1 MESNNNLYE
10 DSSINQSKRKLNINL
25 SYPKSLDYDYFC
37 RVEVIDFDKECKE
50 DIKKGK
56 GFIISAPKSTT
67 KKEMKSPDGIYSP
80 RFGQKIGDQNPFADR
95 YTCDCGFLKG
105 RINHSITCPQCNT
118 KCRFIDDKMDI
129 FGWMVLND
137 EYHIIHP
144 KFYET
149 LNAFMGPSSY
159 NTERKKIKGTRL
171 ENAINY
177 SPEVDSN
184 GFISESKFKP
194 DKEPYYGIGMIEFYN
209 RFDEIIEYYYKLN
222 PAKKQPYYDELLRYR
237 DIIFTHS
244 IPVFTT
250 HLRPSDISDGF
261 MYYEPSNALYNIIN
275 KHIYSINN
283 TKRKFN
289 QSIVRKNEELY
300 KVQMKFMELVNLQL
314 ELMSGK
320 KGQIRSLL
328 GGRYNFSSRCVIRQ
342 DSSLRCDQ
350 IILPYTE
357 LVICLQQRIINIL
370 IRTYNISPSEAYTI
384 WSNAVAK
391 KDQRVCEILDALIKS
406 EEEGLPIIINRNK
419 LYLLNLYLSLH
430 EILVQ
435 IKINLIAGIL

>member
-1 MESNNNLYE
+1 MAYNQRE
-10 DSSINQSKRKLNINL
+10 DELTGNEEIKRQLNINL
-25 SYPKSLDYDYFC
+25 SYPNSLDYEYYC
-37 RVEVIDFDKECKE
+37 RVEVIDFDKECQE

-129 FGWMVLND
+129 FGWMVLRD

-149 LNAFMGPSSY
+149 LNAFMGPSAY
-159 NTERKKIKGTRL
+159 NTDRKKIKGTRL

-184 GFISESKFKP
+184 GHSSECKFKP

-222 PAKKQPYYDELLRYR
+222 PAKKQAYYDELNRYR
-237 DIIFTHS
+237 DLIFTHS

-283 TKRKFN
+283 TKRKLN
-289 QSIVRKNEELY
+289 QSLTHKNEELY
-300 KVQMKFMELVNLQL
+300 KVQMKYMELVNLQL
-314 ELMSGK
+314 DLMSGK

-342 DSSLRCDQ
+342 DASLRCDQ

-370 IRTYNISPSEAYTI
+370 IRTYNISPSEAYNI
-384 WSNAVAK
+384 WNNAKAV
-391 KDQRVCEILDALIKS
+391 KDPRVCEILDALIKS
-406 EEEGLPIIINRNK
+406 EPNGLPCIINRNPK
-419 LYLLNLYLSLH
+419 QMLL
-430 EILVQ
+430 I
-435 IKINLIAGIL
+435 

>member
-1 MESNNNLYE
+1 MAYNQMEDELTGNE
-10 DSSINQSKRKLNINL
+10 EIKRQLNINL
-25 SYPKSLDYDYFC
+25 SYPNSLDYEYYC
-37 RVEVIDFDKECKE
+37 RVEVIDFDKECQE

-129 FGWMVLND
+129 FGWMVLKD

-149 LNAFMGPSSY
+149 LNAFMGPSAY
-159 NTERKKIKGTRL
+159 NTDRKKIKGTRL

-184 GFISESKFKP
+184 GHSFECKFKP

-222 PAKKQPYYDELLRYR
+222 PAKKQAYYDELNRYR

-283 TKRKFN
+283 TKRKLN
-289 QSIVRKNEELY
+289 QSLTHKNEELY
-300 KVQMKFMELVNLQL
+300 KVQMKYMELVNLQL
-314 ELMSGK
+314 DLMSGK

-342 DSSLRCDQ
+342 DASLRAN
-350 IILPYTE
+350 
-357 LVICLQQRIINIL
+357 ICQ
-370 IRTYNISPSEAYTI
+370 P
-384 WSNAVAK
+384 
-391 KDQRVCEILDALIKS
+391 
-406 EEEGLPIIINRNK
+406 
-419 LYLLNLYLSLH
+419 LY
-430 EILVQ
+430 
-435 IKINLIAGIL
+435 IAIYR